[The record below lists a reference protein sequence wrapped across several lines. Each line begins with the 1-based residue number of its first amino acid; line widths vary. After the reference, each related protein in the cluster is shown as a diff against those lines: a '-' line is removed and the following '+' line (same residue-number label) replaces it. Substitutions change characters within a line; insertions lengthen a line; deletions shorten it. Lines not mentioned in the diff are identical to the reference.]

1 MKVYMLF
8 VDLTLAEAAE
18 IDLKQNTR
26 RGLDTVAE
34 TVVASS
40 EKVSRPHW
48 KLAELLV
55 RIRRD

>member
-8 VDLTLAEAAE
+8 GDLTLAEAAE

-34 TVVASS
+34 TVVNS
-40 EKVSRPHW
+40 EKASRPHW
-48 KLAELLV
+48 KLAELPV